1 MNIPIFVNEPSILIQ
16 DITEIFP
23 KDEMTYDQKINAIT
37 RLVILLSSLGFI
49 FTMKPRFLIVGLVT
63 LFLII
68 ALVKFKSEPVAATSE
83 GFSNL
88 QKKKKTNVVKKV
100 DFKASPERSNKTN
113 DNWFKEGTKKNP
125 FSNVLLTEIG
135 DDPKRASAPPAFNE
149 KVDEEITQNVKRG
162 VQFMN
167 PEIKSTS
174 KQLYGDLWDKFEL
187 DQSNRAFFSTA
198 NTQVM
203 ADQSAFSQFLYGDM
217 ISAKEQNADGAIAR
231 TQDNARH
238 RLY

>member
-1 MNIPIFVNEPSILIQ
+1 MNIPIFIDEPTTLFQ
-16 DITEIFP
+16 NITEIFP
-23 KDEMTYDQKINAIT
+23 TDGMTYEQKINAIT
-37 RLVILLSSLGFI
+37 RLIILLSGLGFI
-49 FTMKPRFLIVGLVT
+49 FTMKPRFLIIGFITLV
-63 LFLII
+63 LII
-68 ALVKFKSEPVAATSE
+68 ILSKLKLKMKEPVSE

-88 QKKKKTNVVKKV
+88 QKTNLQKKRTNTVKKV
-100 DFKASPERSNKTN
+100 D
-113 DNWFKEGTKKNP
+113 FKEGTKKNP

-135 DDPKRASAPPAFNE
+135 DDPKRNSAPPAFNE
-149 KVDEEITQNVKRG
+149 QVDADITQNIKRG
-162 VQFMN
+162 VQFLN

>member
-23 KDEMTYDQKINAIT
+23 KDEMTHDQKINAIT

-49 FTMKPRFLIVGLVT
+49 FTMKPRFLIVGIVT
-63 LFLII
+63 LMLIV
-68 ALVKFKSEPVAATSE
+68 ALVKFKPIDE

-88 QKKKKTNVVKKV
+88 QKKKKTNIVKKV
-100 DFKASPERSNKTN
+100 DFKP
-113 DNWFKEGTKKNP
+113 GTKKNP

-149 KVDEEITQNVKRG
+149 TVDEEITQNIKRG

>member
-23 KDEMTYDQKINAIT
+23 KDEMTNDQKINAIT

-49 FTMKPRFLIVGLVT
+49 FTMKPRFLIMGLIT
-63 LFLII
+63 LVMII
-68 ALVKFKSEPVAATSE
+68 ALVKFKNEPVSATEKE

-88 QKKKKTNVVKKV
+88 KKKNKPIKKV
-100 DFKASPERSNKTN
+100 D
-113 DNWFKEGTKKNP
+113 FKEGTKKNP

-217 ISAKEQNADGAIAR
+217 ISAKEQNANGAIAR

>member
-1 MNIPIFVNEPSILIQ
+1 MNIPIFIDEPTTLFQ
-16 DITEIFP
+16 NITEIFP
-23 KDEMTYDQKINAIT
+23 TEEMTYEQKINAIA
-37 RLVILLSSLGFI
+37 RLIILLSGLGFI
-49 FTMKPRFLIVGLVT
+49 FTMKPRFLIIGFVT
-63 LFLII
+63 LVLIVI
-68 ALVKFKSEPVAATSE
+68 LYKMKLKLKEPVSE

-88 QKKKKTNVVKKV
+88 QKKKEGIIKKV
-100 DFKASPERSNKTN
+100 D
-113 DNWFKEGTKKNP
+113 FKEGTKKNP
-125 FSNVLLTEIG
+125 FSNVLLTEIS
-135 DDPKRASAPPAFNE
+135 DDPKRNSAPPAFNE
-149 KVDEEITQNVKRG
+149 QVDADITQNIKRG

-231 TQDNARH
+231 TQDNMRH

>member
-68 ALVKFKSEPVAATSE
+68 ALVKFKSEPVSFTQQE
-83 GFSNL
+83 GFTNN
-88 QKKKKTNVVKKV
+88 KKKRVSNTVKKM
-100 DFKASPERSNKTN
+100 DFKARSEKTN
-113 DNWFKEGTKKNP
+113 DDWFKEGTKKNP

-149 KVDEEITQNVKRG
+149 QVDEEITQNVKRG

-174 KQLYGDLWDKFEL
+174 KQLYGDLWDKLEL

-217 ISAKEQNADGAIAR
+217 ISAKELNADGAIAR

>member
-1 MNIPIFVNEPSILIQ
+1 MNIPIFVNEPTILLQ

-49 FTMKPRFLIVGLVT
+49 FTMQPRFLIIGLVT
-63 LFLII
+63 LFMII
-68 ALVKFKSEPVAATSE
+68 ALVKFKSEPVSATVNE

-88 QKKKKTNVVKKV
+88 QKKKKPNTVKKV
-100 DFKASPERSNKTN
+100 EFKA
-113 DNWFKEGTKKNP
+113 GTKKNP

-149 KVDEEITQNVKRG
+149 KVDDEITQNVKRG

-174 KQLYGDLWDKFEL
+174 KQLYGDLWDKLEL

-231 TQDNARH
+231 TQDNARQ

>member
-1 MNIPIFVNEPSILIQ
+1 MNIPIFVNEPSILLR

-23 KDEMTYDQKINAIT
+23 KEEMTNDQKINAIA

-49 FTMKPRFLIVGLVT
+49 FTMQPRFLIVGLVT
-63 LFLII
+63 LMLIV
-68 ALVKFKSEPVAATSE
+68 ALVHFKSEPKPFTEQE

-88 QKKKKTNVVKKV
+88 QRKKSNAVKKV
-100 DFKASPERSNKTN
+100 D
-113 DNWFKEGTKKNP
+113 FKEGTKKNP

-149 KVDEEITQNVKRG
+149 KVDEDITQNVKRG

-174 KQLYGDLWDKFEL
+174 KQLYGDLWDKMEL

-217 ISAKEQNADGAIAR
+217 ISAKEQNAEGAIAR

>member
-23 KDEMTYDQKINAIT
+23 KDEMTYDQKINAIA
-37 RLVILLSSLGFI
+37 RFVILLSSLGFI
-49 FTMKPRFLIVGLVT
+49 FTMKHRFLIVGLIT
-63 LFLII
+63 LALII
-68 ALVKFKSEPVAATSE
+68 ALVKFKNEPVSFTEQE
-83 GFSNL
+83 GFKNL
-88 QKKKKTNVVKKV
+88 QKKKKSNVVKKV
-100 DFKASPERSNKTN
+100 DFKASSEKTN
-113 DNWFKEGTKKNP
+113 GFKEGTKKNP

-167 PEIKSTS
+167 PEIKSAS
-174 KQLYGDLWDKFEL
+174 KQLYGDLWDKMEL

-217 ISAKEQNADGAIAR
+217 ISAKEQNAEGAIAR
-231 TQDNARH
+231 TQDNARQ

>member
-1 MNIPIFVNEPSILIQ
+1 MNIPFFVNEPSILLR

-23 KDEMTYDQKINAIT
+23 KDEMTNDQKINAIT
-37 RLVILLSSLGFI
+37 RLVLLLSSLGFI
-49 FTMKPRFLIVGLVT
+49 FTMKPRFLIVGFVT
-63 LFLII
+63 LLMII
-68 ALVKFKSEPVAATSE
+68 TLKSEPLATNE
-83 GFSNL
+83 GFSNN
-88 QKKKKTNVVKKV
+88 KKSIVKKV
-100 DFKASPERSNKTN
+100 D
-113 DNWFKEGTKKNP
+113 FKEGTKKNP

-149 KVDEEITQNVKRG
+149 QVDADITQNVKRG

-167 PEIKSTS
+167 PEIKS
-174 KQLYGDLWDKFEL
+174 KELYGDLWDKFEL

-217 ISAKEQNADGAIAR
+217 ISAKEQNAEGAIAR

>member
-1 MNIPIFVNEPSILIQ
+1 MNIPIFIDEPTTLFQ
-16 DITEIFP
+16 NITEIFP
-23 KDEMTYDQKINAIT
+23 TDGMTYEQKINAIA
-37 RLVILLSSLGFI
+37 RLIILLSGLGFI
-49 FTMKPRFLIVGLVT
+49 FTMKPRFLIIGFVT
-63 LFLII
+63 LVLIVT
-68 ALVKFKSEPVAATSE
+68 LYKMKLNLKEPVSE

-88 QKKKKTNVVKKV
+88 QKKKEGIIKKV
-100 DFKASPERSNKTN
+100 D
-113 DNWFKEGTKKNP
+113 FKEGTKKNP

-135 DDPKRASAPPAFNE
+135 DDPKRNSAPPAFNE
-149 KVDEEITQNVKRG
+149 QVDADITQNIKRG

>member
-1 MNIPIFVNEPSILIQ
+1 MNIPIFVNEPSILIR

-23 KDEMTYDQKINAIT
+23 KDEMTNDQKINAIT

-49 FTMKPRFLIVGLVT
+49 FTMKPRFLMVGIVTIFMIV
-63 LFLII
+63 
-68 ALVKFKSEPVAATSE
+68 ALVKWRSEPVPVDE

-88 QKKKKTNVVKKV
+88 QKKKSNKPIKKV
-100 DFKASPERSNKTN
+100 EFKP
-113 DNWFKEGTKKNP
+113 GTKKNP

-149 KVDEEITQNVKRG
+149 QVDEEITQNVKRG

-174 KQLYGDLWDKFEL
+174 KQLYGDLWDKLEL

>member
-23 KDEMTYDQKINAIT
+23 KDEMTYDQKINAIA

-49 FTMKPRFLIVGLVT
+49 FTMKPRFLIMGLVT
-63 LFLII
+63 LVMII
-68 ALVKFKSEPVAATSE
+68 ALVKFKSEPLSFTEQE

-88 QKKKKTNVVKKV
+88 QKKKSNIVKKV
-100 DFKASPERSNKTN
+100 D
-113 DNWFKEGTKKNP
+113 FKEGTKKNP

>member
-1 MNIPIFVNEPSILIQ
+1 M
-16 DITEIFP
+16 
-23 KDEMTYDQKINAIT
+23 
-37 RLVILLSSLGFI
+37 
-49 FTMKPRFLIVGLVT
+49 
-63 LFLII
+63 II
-68 ALVKFKSEPVAATSE
+68 ALVKFKSEPLAATEQE

-88 QKKKKTNVVKKV
+88 QKKKKSEKKV
-100 DFKASPERSNKTN
+100 D
-113 DNWFKEGTKKNP
+113 FKEGTKKNP

-167 PEIKSTS
+167 PEIKSAS
-174 KQLYGDLWDKFEL
+174 KQLYGDLWDKLEL

>member
-1 MNIPIFVNEPSILIQ
+1 MNIPIFIDEPTTLLQ
-16 DITEIFP
+16 NITEIFP
-23 KDEMTYDQKINAIT
+23 TEEMTYEQKINAIA
-37 RLVILLSSLGFI
+37 RLIILLSGLGFI
-49 FTMKPRFLIVGLVT
+49 FTMKPRFLIIGFVT
-63 LFLII
+63 LVLIVI
-68 ALVKFKSEPVAATSE
+68 LYKMKLKLKEPVSE

-88 QKKKKTNVVKKV
+88 QKKKEGIIKKV
-100 DFKASPERSNKTN
+100 D
-113 DNWFKEGTKKNP
+113 FKEGTKKNP
-125 FSNVLLTEIG
+125 FSNVLLTEIS
-135 DDPKRASAPPAFNE
+135 DDPKRNSAPPAFNE
-149 KVDEEITQNVKRG
+149 QVDADITQNIKRG

-231 TQDNARH
+231 TQDNMRH

>member
-1 MNIPIFVNEPSILIQ
+1 MNIPIFIDEPTTLFQ
-16 DITEIFP
+16 NITEIFP
-23 KDEMTYDQKINAIT
+23 TDGMTYEQKINAIA
-37 RLVILLSSLGFI
+37 RLIILLSGLGFI
-49 FTMKPRFLIVGLVT
+49 FTMKPRFLIIGFVT
-63 LFLII
+63 LVLIVI
-68 ALVKFKSEPVAATSE
+68 LYKMKLNLKEPVSE

-88 QKKKKTNVVKKV
+88 QKKKEGIIKKV
-100 DFKASPERSNKTN
+100 D
-113 DNWFKEGTKKNP
+113 FKEGTKKNP

-135 DDPKRASAPPAFNE
+135 DDPKRNSAPPAFNE
-149 KVDEEITQNVKRG
+149 QVDADITQNIKRG

>member
-1 MNIPIFVNEPSILIQ
+1 MNIPIFVNEPSILIR

-49 FTMKPRFLIVGLVT
+49 FTMKQRFLIMGLVT
-63 LFLII
+63 LVLII
-68 ALVKFKSEPVAATSE
+68 ALVKFKSEPVAATEKE

-88 QKKKKTNVVKKV
+88 QEKKKSNTVKKV
-100 DFKASPERSNKTN
+100 DFKASPNETN
-113 DNWFKEGTKKNP
+113 GFKDGTKKNP
-125 FSNVLLTEIG
+125 FSNVLLTEIA

-149 KVDEEITQNVKRG
+149 QVDEEITQNVKRG

-174 KQLYGDLWDKFEL
+174 KQLYGDLWDKFDL

>member
-1 MNIPIFVNEPSILIQ
+1 MNIPIFVNEPTILIQ

-49 FTMKPRFLIVGLVT
+49 FTMKPRFLIMGIVT
-63 LFLII
+63 LILI
-68 ALVKFKSEPVAATSE
+68 AGLYKWKSEPISFAEQE

-88 QKKKKTNVVKKV
+88 QKKKSNAVKKV
-100 DFKASPERSNKTN
+100 DFKASLNKTN
-113 DNWFKEGTKKNP
+113 GNWFKSGTKKNP